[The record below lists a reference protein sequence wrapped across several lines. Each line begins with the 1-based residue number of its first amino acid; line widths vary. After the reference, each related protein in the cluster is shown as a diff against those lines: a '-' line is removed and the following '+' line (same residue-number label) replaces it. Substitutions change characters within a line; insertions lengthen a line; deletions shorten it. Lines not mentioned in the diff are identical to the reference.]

1 MSDANE
7 TAAPTTAAAPRLG
20 RLHPHNVVID
30 VADHDVV
37 VPFWE
42 AALGWTVH
50 RINDQFV
57 GLRAPAEEQIG
68 FDILFQKVP
77 EPKVAKN
84 RAHIDFDAE
93 DMEAEVAR
101 LVGLGGSVIDVSEM
115 RWDQNM
121 SAAESLGDRR
131 ERVASRPVAPREC
144 APRLRGD
151 RTPGGGDRD
160 RRTDLG
166 QRPNRLAR

>member
-1 MSDANE
+1 MTDPAEPAGGGEASGSAS
-7 TAAPTTAAAPRLG
+7 AAALPRPRG

-42 AALGWTVH
+42 EALGWTVH
-50 RINDQFV
+50 PINDQFV
-57 GLRAPAEEQIG
+57 ALRAPAEQHIG

-77 EPKVAKN
+77 EPKIAKN

-101 LVGLGGSVIDVSEM
+101 LVELGGSVRAAHNLGAF
-115 RWDQNM
+115 RWTI
-121 SAAESLGDRR
+121 
-131 ERVASRPVAPREC
+131 VADPEGNEFCVTIR
-144 APRLRGD
+144 
-151 RTPGGGDRD
+151 
-160 RRTDLG
+160 
-166 QRPNRLAR
+166 